1 MSKLIGVLTSGGD
14 TPGLNAAIRGI
25 GKAASGKYDFDVI
38 GYEDGFKGLVQN
50 RFIRL
55 EKEILS
61 NILTV
66 GGTILGTSR
75 DKPHKMK
82 IGNKEQDMR
91 DVIVDTYHKH
101 HLECLV
107 CLGGGGT
114 QKNALK
120 LKELGLNVITLPKTI
135 DNDIAFTDVTF
146 GFDTAMSI
154 ATEAIDRLHSTA
166 HSHHRIIILE
176 TMGHRVG
183 WLALGAGLAGGADVI
198 LIPEIPYN
206 IEFVAEAILKKIRLG
221 KRFSIVAIAEGSY
234 SIAERKKINKVNALR
249 RPSTTKGENKELNK
263 KIELIKSKKMTSLE
277 LAKKLE
283 IMTGLESRVTILGHL
298 QRGGTPS
305 PADRLLAT
313 RLGTTCVQT
322 IFKKQFGNMI
332 AVDKDSF
339 KLIPLEKVAGKKKFI
354 PNDHP
359 WIQSA
364 RLVGTC
370 LGSRKK

>member
-55 EKEILS
+55 EKGILS

-75 DKPHKMK
+75 DKPHKMM

-91 DVIVDTYHKH
+91 DVIVDAYHKH

-114 QKNALK
+114 QKTALK

-135 DNDIAFTDVTF
+135 DNDVAFTDVTF

-166 HSHHRIIILE
+166 HSHHRIIVLE

-206 IEFVAEAILKKIRLG
+206 IELVAEAILKRIRLG
-221 KRFSIVAIAEGSY
+221 KRFSIVAIAEGAY
-234 SIAERKKINKVNALR
+234 STAERKKIQKINALR
-249 RPSTTKGENKELNK
+249 KPSTTKGENKELNK
-263 KIELIKSKKMTSLE
+263 KIELIKSKKMTALQ

-322 IFKKQFGNMI
+322 ILNKQFGNMI

-354 PNDHP
+354 PIDHP
-359 WIQSA
+359 WIESA

-370 LGSRKK
+370 LGDK

>member
-114 QKNALK
+114 QKTALK

-135 DNDIAFTDVTF
+135 DNDVAFTDVTF

-154 ATEAIDRLHSTA
+154 ATEAIDRLQS
-166 HSHHRIIILE
+166 
-176 TMGHRVG
+176 
-183 WLALGAGLAGGADVI
+183 
-198 LIPEIPYN
+198 
-206 IEFVAEAILKKIRLG
+206 
-221 KRFSIVAIAEGSY
+221 
-234 SIAERKKINKVNALR
+234 
-249 RPSTTKGENKELNK
+249 
-263 KIELIKSKKMTSLE
+263 
-277 LAKKLE
+277 
-283 IMTGLESRVTILGHL
+283 
-298 QRGGTPS
+298 
-305 PADRLLAT
+305 T
-313 RLGTTCVQT
+313 RL
-322 IFKKQFGNMI
+322 
-332 AVDKDSF
+332 D
-339 KLIPLEKVAGKKKFI
+339 
-354 PNDHP
+354 
-359 WIQSA
+359 
-364 RLVGTC
+364 LVVY
-370 LGSRKK
+370 